1 MWERLLSMLK
11 RKIKIG
17 YEDLFIKRIQFKDE
31 TLGEYDSDDKKIYIQ
46 KNLKGREEGNTFLH
60 EVLHAGME
68 ISGLSTDG
76 GPLKS
81 HKQEELTVNALTNL
95 LTQVIRDNKWF
106 LPYLFG
112 AINGSIDGKRSRSKA
127 LAATQ
132 KRFKKLTLSANR
144 KQSRSGRSGR

>member
-1 MWERLLSMLK
+1 MLK

-46 KNLKGREEGNTFLH
+46 KNLKSREEGNTFLH

-68 ISGLSTDG
+68 ISGLSADG
-76 GPLKS
+76 GPLKN

-95 LTQVIRDNKWF
+95 LTQVIRDNTWF

-112 AINGSIDGKRSRSKA
+112 AINGSINGKRSRSKA
-127 LAATQ
+127 LAASQ
-132 KRFKKLTLSANR
+132 KRFKKLTLSTNR
-144 KQSRSGRSGR
+144 KQNRSRNSRR

>member
-1 MWERLLSMLK
+1 MLK

-132 KRFKKLTLSANR
+132 KRFKKLTLSTDR
-144 KQSRSGRSGR
+144 KQNRSRRSGR

>member
-1 MWERLLSMLK
+1 MWERLLFMLK

-112 AINGSIDGKRSRSKA
+112 AINGAINGKRSRSKA

-132 KRFKKLTLSANR
+132 KRFKKLTLSTNR
-144 KQSRSGRSGR
+144 KQNRSRRSGR

>member
-1 MWERLLSMLK
+1 MLK
-11 RKIKIG
+11 RRIKIG

-46 KNLKGREEGNTFLH
+46 KNLKSREEGNTFLH

-68 ISGLSTDG
+68 ISGLSADG
-76 GPLKS
+76 GPLKN

-95 LTQVIRDNKWF
+95 LTQVIRDNTWF

-112 AINGSIDGKRSRSKA
+112 AINGSINGKRSRSKA
-127 LAATQ
+127 LAANQ
-132 KRFKKLTLSANR
+132 KRFKKLTLSTNR
-144 KQSRSGRSGR
+144 KQNRSRNSRR

>member
-1 MWERLLSMLK
+1 MQK

-112 AINGSIDGKRSRSKA
+112 AINGSINGKRPRSKA

-132 KRFKKLTLSANR
+132 KRFKKLTLSTNR
-144 KQSRSGRSGR
+144 KQNRSRRSGR

>member
-1 MWERLLSMLK
+1 MLK

-112 AINGSIDGKRSRSKA
+112 AINGSINGKRSRSKA
-127 LAATQ
+127 LAASQ
-132 KRFKKLTLSANR
+132 KRFKKLTLSTNR
-144 KQSRSGRSGR
+144 KQNRSRNSRR

>member
-1 MWERLLSMLK
+1 MLK

-46 KNLKGREEGNTFLH
+46 KNLKSREEGNTFLH

-68 ISGLSTDG
+68 ISGLSADG
-76 GPLKS
+76 GPLKN

-95 LTQVIRDNKWF
+95 LTQVIRDNTWF
-106 LPYLFG
+106 LPYLFS
-112 AINGSIDGKRSRSKA
+112 AINGSLNGKRSRSKT

-132 KRFKKLTLSANR
+132 KRFKKLTLSTNR
-144 KQSRSGRSGR
+144 KQNRSGRSRR

>member
-1 MWERLLSMLK
+1 MLK

-31 TLGEYDSDDKKIYIQ
+31 TLGEYDSDDKKIYIK

-68 ISGLSTDG
+68 ISGLSTEG

-132 KRFKKLTLSANR
+132 KRFKKLTLSTNR
-144 KQSRSGRSGR
+144 KQNRSRRSGR

>member
-1 MWERLLSMLK
+1 MLK

-17 YEDLFIKRIQFKDE
+17 YQDLFIKRIQFKDE

-46 KNLKGREEGNTFLH
+46 KNLKDREEGNTFLH

-112 AINGSIDGKRSRSKA
+112 AINGSINGKRSRSKA

-132 KRFKKLTLSANR
+132 KRFKKLTLSTNR
-144 KQSRSGRSGR
+144 KQNRSRRSGR

>member
-1 MWERLLSMLK
+1 MLK

-81 HKQEELTVNALTNL
+81 HKQEEGCSKKAYWHSLNL
-95 LTQVIRDNKWF
+95 
-106 LPYLFG
+106 
-112 AINGSIDGKRSRSKA
+112 
-127 LAATQ
+127 
-132 KRFKKLTLSANR
+132 KKPA
-144 KQSRSGRSGR
+144 

>member
-1 MWERLLSMLK
+1 MLK

-68 ISGLSTDG
+68 ISGLSTEG

-144 KQSRSGRSGR
+144 KQNRSRRSGR

>member
-1 MWERLLSMLK
+1 MLK

-46 KNLKGREEGNTFLH
+46 KNLKSREEGNTFLH

-68 ISGLSTDG
+68 ISGLSADG
-76 GPLKS
+76 GPLKNQ
-81 HKQEELTVNALTNL
+81 KQEELTVNALTNL
-95 LTQVIRDNKWF
+95 LTQVIRDNTWF

-112 AINGSIDGKRSRSKA
+112 AINGSINGKRSRSKA
-127 LAATQ
+127 LAANQ
-132 KRFKKLTLSANR
+132 KRFKKLRLSTNR
-144 KQSRSGRSGR
+144 KQNRSRNSRR

>member
-1 MWERLLSMLK
+1 MLK

-106 LPYLFG
+106 LPYLF
-112 AINGSIDGKRSRSKA
+112 SH
-127 LAATQ
+127 
-132 KRFKKLTLSANR
+132 
-144 KQSRSGRSGR
+144 

>member
-1 MWERLLSMLK
+1 MLK

-46 KNLKGREEGNTFLH
+46 KNLKSREEGNTFLH

-68 ISGLSTDG
+68 ISGLSADG
-76 GPLKS
+76 GPLKNQ
-81 HKQEELTVNALTNL
+81 KQEELTVNALTNL
-95 LTQVIRDNKWF
+95 LTQVIRDNTWF

-112 AINGSIDGKRSRSKA
+112 AINGSINGKRSRSKA

-132 KRFKKLTLSANR
+132 KRFKKLTLSTNR
-144 KQSRSGRSGR
+144 KQNRSRRSGR

>member
-1 MWERLLSMLK
+1 MWERLLFMLK

-132 KRFKKLTLSANR
+132 KRFKKLTLSSNR
-144 KQSRSGRSGR
+144 KQNRSGRSGR

>member
-1 MWERLLSMLK
+1 MLK
-11 RKIKIG
+11 RRIKIG

-46 KNLKGREEGNTFLH
+46 KNLKSREEGNTFLH

-68 ISGLSTDG
+68 ISGLSADG
-76 GPLKS
+76 GPLKN

-95 LTQVIRDNKWF
+95 LTQVIRDNTWF

-112 AINGSIDGKRSRSKA
+112 AINGSINGKRSRSKA
-127 LAATQ
+127 LAASQ
-132 KRFKKLTLSANR
+132 KRFKKLTLSTNR
-144 KQSRSGRSGR
+144 KQNRSRNSRR

>member
-1 MWERLLSMLK
+1 M
-11 RKIKIG
+11 
-17 YEDLFIKRIQFKDE
+17 FIKRIQFKDE

-144 KQSRSGRSGR
+144 KQNRSGRSGR

>member
-1 MWERLLSMLK
+1 MWERSLSMLK

-112 AINGSIDGKRSRSKA
+112 AINGSINGKRSRSKA

-132 KRFKKLTLSANR
+132 KRFKKLTLSTNR
-144 KQSRSGRSGR
+144 KQNRSRRSGR

>member
-1 MWERLLSMLK
+1 MWERLLFMLK

-112 AINGSIDGKRSRSKA
+112 AINGSINGKRSRSKA

-132 KRFKKLTLSANR
+132 KRFKKLTLSTNR
-144 KQSRSGRSGR
+144 KQNRSRRSGR

>member
-1 MWERLLSMLK
+1 MLK

-132 KRFKKLTLSANR
+132 KRFKKLTLSTNR
-144 KQSRSGRSGR
+144 KQNRSGRSGR

>member
-1 MWERLLSMLK
+1 MLK

-144 KQSRSGRSGR
+144 KQNRSGRSGR

>member
-1 MWERLLSMLK
+1 MLK

-17 YEDLFIKRIQFKDE
+17 YQDLFIKRIQFKDE

-60 EVLHAGME
+60 EVLHAGIE
-68 ISGLSTDG
+68 ISGLSTEG

-112 AINGSIDGKRSRSKA
+112 AINGSINGKRSRSKA

-132 KRFKKLTLSANR
+132 KRFKKLTLSTNR
-144 KQSRSGRSGR
+144 KQNRSRRSGR

>member
-1 MWERLLSMLK
+1 MLK
-11 RKIKIG
+11 INIKIG

-46 KNLKGREEGNTFLH
+46 KNLKDREEGNTFLH

-112 AINGSIDGKRSRSKA
+112 AINGSINGKRSRSKA

-132 KRFKKLTLSANR
+132 KRFKKLTLSTNR
-144 KQSRSGRSGR
+144 KQNRSRRSGR